1 MRGRKNRDGNMA
13 GGREYLQRGALGA
26 EGLQERRGERGVAT
40 ESAATRGEP
49 VLGSGR
55 EAARREERASRG
67 ARRRL
72 RGLGWTVEEGRRR
85 RFTRQRRCPR
95 RPTRM
100 LAAQVNRKRSALVRK
115 EAGRSQTDG
124 ASGGEGGGGRTD
136 RAWPPSVPRAAGA
149 RRPCPLCSRAGPGCP
164 GTAGYRRP
172 GRRKGGRSPACAR
185 AGRAVVSAY
194 AREVEIE
201 LKGPEE
207 GGTDSVER
215 ARVAER
221 RPGPERKR
229 GENRRRAGH
238 LGRQDGRD
246 GRGRP
251 VGGEDAEDP
260 VLAGGS
266 VRAVRFGRVGAER
279 SA

>member
-1 MRGRKNRDGNMA
+1 MAWASWTGGCVRGRKNRDGNMA

-40 ESAATRGEP
+40 ESAAARGEP

-124 ASGGEGGGGRTD
+124 ASGGEGGGGQD
-136 RAWPPSVPRAAGA
+136 GPSLAAV
-149 RRPCPLCSRAGPGCP
+149 RPS
-164 GTAGYRRP
+164 
-172 GRRKGGRSPACAR
+172 GRGRSPTLPFVLA
-185 AGRAVVSAY
+185 
-194 AREVEIE
+194 
-201 LKGPEE
+201 
-207 GGTDSVER
+207 
-215 ARVAER
+215 
-221 RPGPERKR
+221 
-229 GENRRRAGH
+229 RRAG
-238 LGRQDGRD
+238 LSGNSWVPSARPAEGRTLACVREGGKGGCQRLRTRGRD
-246 GRGRP
+246 
-251 VGGEDAEDP
+251 
-260 VLAGGS
+260 
-266 VRAVRFGRVGAER
+266 
-279 SA
+279 